1 MTEKIV
7 STEDMTAEEKE
18 LGEEFALLAVN
29 SAIEFVREHDV
40 EQSTLLAALGS
51 AFWTYLMFISSPH
64 AASSNIDNAM
74 KYMASSA
81 EEARRRIKELEWAEK
96 MTHGQRGNA

>member
-29 SAIEFVREHDV
+29 SAIEFVRKHDV

-81 EEARRRIKELEWAEK
+81 EEARRRIKEIEWAEK
-96 MTHGQRGNA
+96 MTHSQRGNA

>member
-1 MTEKIV
+1 MTEKTV

-64 AASSNIDNAM
+64 AALSNIDNAM
-74 KYMASSA
+74 KFMTSSS
-81 EEARRRIKELEWAEK
+81 EEARRRIKEIAWAEK